1 MTPFLGSKKVLLGQ
15 SGCVR
20 HPRLF
25 IMVGVYSPTLYNN
38 WGVEW
43 ESLFSQPLFHGMPE
57 GFEHCSSGYIG
68 KICSGALRW
77 FTGLHMPCFM
87 QPEDVRKIVDGL
99 LKTYWECHL
108 KSQLTHIFPRGRLKP
123 PTSYDCLGAVCSSL
137 GWCRSSAA
145 HATHAVCSLR
155 MMNAILPAT
164 FTFGGKPRL
173 GSPEWALSRIL
184 QDATKM
190 IWQCLICSRNG
201 LLKLFSA
208 CGIHGK
214 SWEYCTV
221 VIHCGNMFG
230 VFAAH
235 QQWHSTWIYSRWVII
250 LV

>member
-1 MTPFLGSKKVLLGQ
+1 MTPFLGSKKELLGQ

-99 LKTYWECHL
+99 LKTYWECHP

-123 PTSYDCLGAVCSSL
+123 PTNDESLLYQGVDLGNWS
-137 GWCRSSAA
+137 
-145 HATHAVCSLR
+145 
-155 MMNAILPAT
+155 
-164 FTFGGKPRL
+164 
-173 GSPEWALSRIL
+173 
-184 QDATKM
+184 D
-190 IWQCLICSRNG
+190 
-201 LLKLFSA
+201 
-208 CGIHGK
+208 
-214 SWEYCTV
+214 
-221 VIHCGNMFG
+221 
-230 VFAAH
+230 H
-235 QQWHSTWIYSRWVII
+235 QQWGETLKNNGIAVQQCMFLPCPNYKP
-250 LV
+250 